1 MAKKKIKSAYQIHS
15 EPKEMEICMRFVT
28 ATSLHDDVLKSQ
40 APTARTA
47 APDPV
52 PHVQELG
59 AWGHLGTVK
68 GTT

>member
-1 MAKKKIKSAYQIHS
+1 
-15 EPKEMEICMRFVT
+15 MEICMRFVT

-68 GTT
+68 GTTWGVGRCDPLAVMRS

>member
-1 MAKKKIKSAYQIHS
+1 
-15 EPKEMEICMRFVT
+15 MEICMRFVT